1 MRVVTGPSGVVALLR
16 ERCAENLERQLNL
29 RLFGE
34 LRDALS
40 GQQSAHQHRPAM
52 RTVAVSVEDRRQRE
66 QHRTM
71 LGQHDPLVA
80 GALCDRSQ
88 ERVTGPQRI
97 FVEKRVVQRLMNPGV
112 VTLTPDVTTFPIEK
126 RHELDSRRVQE
137 RGVHV
142 DLDEVLVAVL
152 HELVGVDP
160 VPPVRAEGHELREL
174 AVQRARDPLHV
185 GARGFLLER
194 LEARQDDLVLD
205 RVVDDAEHGKHRVER
220 YHDLGGQLQADG
232 IPTRIGPHRRS

>member
-1 MRVVTGPSGVVALLR
+1 MRVVTGPSGVRSLR
-16 ERCAENLERQLNL
+16 ERFAENPAAVKLDL

-40 GQQSAHQHRPAM
+40 GQQSAHQHRAAM

-66 QHRTM
+66 QHRPM
-71 LGQHDPLVA
+71 LGQHDALVA
-80 GALCDRSQ
+80 GTLRDRSQ
-88 ERVTGPQRI
+88 ERVPGPERI

-112 VTLTPDVTTFPIEK
+112 VTLAPGVTTFSIEE

-160 VPPVRAEGHELREL
+160 VPPVRAEGHQLREL

-194 LEARQDDLVLD
+194 LEARQDDVVLD

-220 YHDLGGQLQADG
+220 YHDLGGKLQADG
-232 IPTRIGPHRRS
+232 IPTRFGPHRRS